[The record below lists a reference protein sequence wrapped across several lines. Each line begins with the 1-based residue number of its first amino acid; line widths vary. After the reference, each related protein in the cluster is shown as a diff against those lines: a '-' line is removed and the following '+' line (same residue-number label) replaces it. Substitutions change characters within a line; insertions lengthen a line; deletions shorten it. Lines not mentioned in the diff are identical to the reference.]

1 VCTSTLTPD
10 RHFLIDLHPGHG
22 NVALAAGFSG
32 HGYKFAPVVGEV
44 LADLAE
50 HGRTR
55 WPVGMFRAGR
65 FAGRAP

>member
-1 VCTSTLTPD
+1 
-10 RHFLIDLHPGHG
+10 
-22 NVALAAGFSG
+22 
-32 HGYKFAPVVGEV
+32 VGEV

-50 HGRTR
+50 RGRTG